1 VVSGIQ
7 AKLFELIKH
16 SLREDESMGLVVSDV
31 LSLSTDAVYRRIRQ
45 ETLMT
50 IEELRK
56 LCIHFDIS
64 FDSLMEMK
72 AGSAVFS
79 YLNLKEGQFTVEKYL
94 EGILNG
100 LSRLKSAKDAT
111 IYLSVNNV
119 HFFQAFNFPQI
130 IRFRLFFWAK
140 THLMLPEF
148 KTKRF
153 AHEKISNEAFYMGRE
168 ILSAYNR
175 IPTTEIVDEEMM
187 HGFLKQV
194 LYYLESNL
202 FEDPSYALFLADR
215 VVMLNDHYMAQAEV
229 GKKFIFGNE
238 QPSAGNELKV
248 YLTGTVNTDSTIL
261 YETSKASGVYLTHNI
276 MNYLHTM
283 DEEYVTD
290 SKRILQRQIENSSP
304 LSEVNAKQRIQYFR
318 SMNQLVGKY
327 KQRFE
332 QIINNA
338 QP

>member
-1 VVSGIQ
+1 M
-7 AKLFELIKH
+7 
-16 SLREDESMGLVVSDV
+16 RLVVSDL
-31 LSLSTDAVYRRIRQ
+31 LSLSTDEVYRRIRQ
-45 ETLMT
+45 ETLLT

-72 AGSAVFS
+72 SGSAVFS

-94 EGILNG
+94 EGILN
-100 LSRLKSAKDAT
+100 
-111 IYLSVNNV
+111 
-119 HFFQAFNFPQI
+119 
-130 IRFRLFFWAK
+130 
-140 THLMLPEF
+140 
-148 KTKRF
+148 
-153 AHEKISNEAFYMGRE
+153 
-168 ILSAYNR
+168 
-175 IPTTEIVDEEMM
+175 
-187 HGFLKQV
+187 
-194 LYYLESNL
+194 
-202 FEDPSYALFLADR
+202 
-215 VVMLNDHYMAQAEV
+215 DHYMTQAEV
-229 GKKFIFGNE
+229 GKKYIFGNE

-276 MNYLHTM
+276 MNYLHTV

-290 SKRILQRQIENSSP
+290 SKRILQRQIENSSQ

-318 SMNQLVGKY
+318 SMNQLAGKY

-338 QP
+338 HP

>member
-16 SLREDESMGLVVSDV
+16 SLREDEFMRLVVSDL
-31 LSLSTDAVYRRIRQ
+31 LSLSTDEVYRRIRQ
-45 ETLMT
+45 ETLLT

-94 EGILNG
+94 EGILN
-100 LSRLKSAKDAT
+100 
-111 IYLSVNNV
+111 
-119 HFFQAFNFPQI
+119 
-130 IRFRLFFWAK
+130 
-140 THLMLPEF
+140 
-148 KTKRF
+148 
-153 AHEKISNEAFYMGRE
+153 
-168 ILSAYNR
+168 
-175 IPTTEIVDEEMM
+175 
-187 HGFLKQV
+187 
-194 LYYLESNL
+194 
-202 FEDPSYALFLADR
+202 
-215 VVMLNDHYMAQAEV
+215 DHYMPQVEV
-229 GKKFIFGNE
+229 VKKYIFGNE
-238 QPSAGNELKV
+238 QPSDGNELKV

-276 MNYLHTM
+276 MNYLHTV

-290 SKRILQRQIENSSP
+290 SKRILQRQIENSSQ

-318 SMNQLVGKY
+318 SMNQLAGKY

-338 QP
+338 HP

>member
-1 VVSGIQ
+1 MVSGIQ
-7 AKLFELIKH
+7 AKLFELIKQ

-64 FDSLMEMK
+64 FDALMDMK

-100 LSRLKSAKDAT
+100 LSRLKSAKDAA

-119 HFFQAFNFPQI
+119 HFFQALNFPQI

-153 AHEKISNEAFYMGRE
+153 THEKISSEAYSMGRE

-202 FEDPSYALFLADR
+202 FEDPNYALFLADR
-215 VVMLNDHYMAQAEV
+215 VVKLYDHYMAQAEV

-261 YETSKASGVYLTHNI
+261 YETSKVSGVYLTHNI

-283 DEEYVTD
+283 DEEYVAD

-304 LSEVNAKQRIQYFR
+304 LSQVNAKQRIQYFH
-318 SMNQLVGKY
+318 SMNQLAGKY

-338 QP
+338 HP

>member
-1 VVSGIQ
+1 MVSGIQ

-16 SLREDESMGLVVSDV
+16 SLREDEFMRLVVSDL
-31 LSLSTDAVYRRIRQ
+31 LSLSTDEVYRRIRQ
-45 ETLMT
+45 ETLLT

-94 EGILNG
+94 EGILN
-100 LSRLKSAKDAT
+100 
-111 IYLSVNNV
+111 
-119 HFFQAFNFPQI
+119 
-130 IRFRLFFWAK
+130 
-140 THLMLPEF
+140 
-148 KTKRF
+148 
-153 AHEKISNEAFYMGRE
+153 
-168 ILSAYNR
+168 
-175 IPTTEIVDEEMM
+175 
-187 HGFLKQV
+187 
-194 LYYLESNL
+194 
-202 FEDPSYALFLADR
+202 
-215 VVMLNDHYMAQAEV
+215 DHYMPQVEV
-229 GKKFIFGNE
+229 VKKYIFGNE
-238 QPSAGNELKV
+238 QPSDGNELKV

-276 MNYLHTM
+276 MNYLHTV

-290 SKRILQRQIENSSP
+290 SKRILQRQIENSSQ

-318 SMNQLVGKY
+318 SMNQLAGKY

-338 QP
+338 HP

>member
-1 VVSGIQ
+1 MVSGIQ
-7 AKLFELIKH
+7 AKLFELIKQ

-119 HFFQAFNFPQI
+119 HFFQALNFPQI

-148 KTKRF
+148 KTNRF

-338 QP
+338 HP

>member
-7 AKLFELIKH
+7 AKLFELIKQ
-16 SLREDESMGLVVSDV
+16 SLREDESMGLVLSDV

-64 FDSLMEMK
+64 FDALMEMK

-100 LSRLKSAKDAT
+100 LSRLKSAKDAA
-111 IYLSVNNV
+111 IFLSVNNV
-119 HFFQAFNFPQI
+119 HFFQALNFPQI

-153 AHEKISNEAFYMGRE
+153 THEKISSEAYDMGRE

-202 FEDPSYALFLADR
+202 FEDPNSAMFLADR
-215 VVMLNDHYMAQAEV
+215 VVKLYDHYMAQAEA

-238 QPSAGNELKV
+238 QPSSGNELKV
-248 YLTGTVNTDSTIL
+248 YLTGMVNTDSTIL
-261 YETSKASGVYLTHNI
+261 YETSKVSGVYLTHNI
-276 MNYLHTM
+276 MNYLQTT
-283 DEEYVTD
+283 DAQYVQD
-290 SKRILQRQIENSSP
+290 AKQVIDKQLANSS
-304 LSEVNAKQRIQYFR
+304 LISEVNEKERRNYFAE
-318 SMNQLVGKY
+318 
-327 KQRFE
+327 FE
-332 QIINNA
+332 RTIGLFRKKIEA
-338 QP
+338 DLDFLS